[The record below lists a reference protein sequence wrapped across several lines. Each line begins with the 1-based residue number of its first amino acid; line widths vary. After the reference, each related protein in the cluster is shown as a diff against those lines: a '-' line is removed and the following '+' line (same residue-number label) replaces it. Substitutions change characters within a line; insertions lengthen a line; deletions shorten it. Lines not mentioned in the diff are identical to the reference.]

1 MFYFF
6 HKFRLGFYE
15 WKSFFFQFLVD
26 FLPLDPDPDPGRI
39 LSTGPTVAGTNY
51 LNLKV
56 NIICS
61 DGKLLSESNST
72 AYFLASSQLKGG
84 DDSFL
89 QSQVHRVHRQVHTVH
104 NSTLY
109 SLLSSF
115 PSTQRGR
122 WFFSTITGT
131 QSSQRSSFHTV
142 HNRTSAFY
150 LASNH
155 IT

>member
-1 MFYFF
+1 MKPIFKHSYCYLCYY
-6 HKFRLGFYE
+6 KAI
-15 WKSFFFQFLVD
+15 S
-26 FLPLDPDPDPGRI
+26 LPVHWNRNCYVSCSLDWNLNLC
-39 LSTGPTVAGTNY
+39 LSVVLTVPHFICPTVVRTHY

-56 NIICS
+56 NITCS

-104 NSTLY
+104 NNTLY

-115 PSTQRGR
+115 TL
-122 WFFSTITGT
+122 T
-131 QSSQRSSFHTV
+131 
-142 HNRTSAFY
+142 
-150 LASNH
+150 
-155 IT
+155 